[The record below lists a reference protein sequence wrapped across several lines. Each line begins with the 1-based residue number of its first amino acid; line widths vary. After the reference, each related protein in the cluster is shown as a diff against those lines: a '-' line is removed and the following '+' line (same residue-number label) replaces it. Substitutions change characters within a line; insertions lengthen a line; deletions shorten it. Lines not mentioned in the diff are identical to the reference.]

1 MPRLIQLLLFLFFT
15 GPYNSLPGQS
25 VLYWDMQEPLPL
37 GASASLQVSAL
48 VQGNNFGN
56 TSFYTSLSASQQYTG
71 ASGTNN
77 AGLAC
82 RTGALV
88 TGASGSAFLGI
99 TLSVA
104 SGYRLRIVSV
114 SFGSRSTP
122 TGPGRWGLFS
132 SADQFTSAVYSSTLP
147 TNSTWSWQQS
157 TALSLQTST
166 AIELRLY
173 GYEGAGTAA
182 INVCNWRLDDLT
194 IHYLVEAISLPV
206 SWLYV
211 KSTVLSTG
219 IRLQWA
225 TAEEINNKEFIVERS
240 VDGLC
245 YQPIAVVPAIANV
258 GPALQ
263 TRLYSFLDV
272 QLSRPLLFYR
282 IRQVDLDGS
291 SSYSEV
297 LLVATEKRSL
307 LPCIEKLLLDPASGT
322 VRLSVVQ
329 AEFPMQV
336 QLYAMSGQL
345 LKQKTIYTATVS
357 MDIRALPAG
366 VYYLQLISKNGY
378 RSTASFLLY

>member
-1 MPRLIQLLLFLFFT
+1 
-15 GPYNSLPGQS
+15 
-25 VLYWDMQEPLPL
+25 
-37 GASASLQVSAL
+37 
-48 VQGNNFGN
+48 
-56 TSFYTSLSASQQYTG
+56 
-71 ASGTNN
+71 
-77 AGLAC
+77 
-82 RTGALV
+82 
-88 TGASGSAFLGI
+88 LGI

-157 TALSLQTST
+157 TALSLHTST

-194 IHYLVEAISLPV
+194 IHYQVEAISLPV

-211 KSTVLSTG
+211 KSTMLSSG

-240 VDGLC
+240 VDGLR
-245 YQPIAVVPAIANV
+245 YQALAVVPAIANV

-263 TRLYSFLDV
+263 TRLYSFLDAE
-272 QLSRPLLFYR
+272 LSRPLLFYR

-297 LLVATEKRSL
+297 VLVATEKRSL
-307 LPCIEKLLLDPASGT
+307 PPRIEKLLLDPASGT
-322 VRLSVVQ
+322 VSLSVVH

-336 QLYAMSGQL
+336 QVYAMSGQL

-357 MDIRALPAG
+357 MNIRELPAG

-378 RSTASFLLY
+378 RSTASFLLH